1 MTAIFYGWGLGN
13 FAHVRP
19 AALPLFVVAGWAAM
33 LLWSQPYVRRFAV
46 GPAEWLW
53 RSLVRAQ
60 PQKIRRSS

>member
-1 MTAIFYGWGLGN
+1 N